1 MPAPLTINAL
11 AEHYEVSFTPVRTAL
26 EQLAEQGLLTKM
38 PNGRL
43 ARVAPRE
50 NGSTSKLAKV
60 ALPAPPR
67 NSYTVIAGDLVDLS
81 LEGESIYL
89 REEATAEK
97 YGLSRSAVRNIFH
110 RLAGSGILDHIPRR
124 GWKLRTF
131 HQDDLDSFCE
141 VREVLELKAL
151 DLARPHLIDADLQAM
166 LDSNRLPSSEEELPV
181 LDNLLH
187 SYFIDKAENFYIKDF
202 FGRHGGYFT
211 MMFRREAKYRDAAV
225 EAVHEHREI
234 LTALLNKDWR
244 GARKALSCHIRNH
257 RVLREIW
264 TSR

>member
-1 MPAPLTINAL
+1 MPLTINAL
-11 AEHYEVSFTPVRTAL
+11 AKHYEVSFTPVRTAL

-43 ARVAPRE
+43 ARIEPSEKGA
-50 NGSTSKLAKV
+50 TSKLDEAE
-60 ALPAPPR
+60 LPTPPR
-67 NSYTVIAGDLVDLS
+67 NSYTIIEGDLVDLS

-124 GWKLRTF
+124 GWRLRTF
-131 HQDDLDSFCE
+131 RQDDLDSFCE
-141 VREVLELKAL
+141 AREVLELKAL
-151 DLARPHLIDADLQAM
+151 DLAQPHLLDADLQTM
-166 LDSNRLPSSEEELPV
+166 LASNRLPSSVGEAPV

-187 SYFIDKAENFYIKDF
+187 SYFIDKADNFYIKDF
-202 FGRHGGYFT
+202 FKRHGGYFT
-211 MMFRREAKYRDAAV
+211 MMFRKEAKYRDAAIK
-225 EAVHEHREI
+225 AVHEHQDI
-234 LTALLNKDWR
+234 LTALLDKDWR

-257 RVLREIW
+257 RVLSEIW